1 MAWAV
6 RLAQVFWVLDS
17 PTERSQLDW
26 KPQHSYKEGEV
37 IIVNEALQVAKSD
50 FTSADEWASS
60 NWEDY
65 TQHDYALFNP
75 LHTWIEFLNRLLG
88 ALGGLATLIVGLLS
102 FGQWKRNKWIP
113 LFAWLIIVGMG
124 FQAWL
129 GKTVVDSNLL
139 PFKITLHMVMAL
151 VIVALLLYLY
161 FISKEQRAFPVDSAL
176 TKQLA
181 VFALVLTL
189 VQIAMGT
196 QVRQFVDE
204 QIDLLGEHSQG
215 RWLDPA
221 PLLFYVHRSFSLLVT
236 ALNILLFLRL
246 RSIQYPL
253 QAMHYV
259 LGLIG
264 LEIATGIAMYYF
276 DFPFSSQPLHLLFA
290 SPLWCAELSN
300 LSYFYTQENKRM
312 IYRFRIILD
321 TQEDVFRDLEIED
334 SASLEDFHYAIAQA
348 FGFGGSEMA
357 SFYTT
362 NKIGSKE
369 KNFLCWTWG
378 KERRPW
384 QEKASINFS
393 MQKITTSSMSMTFWR
408 CGPFC

>member
-1 MAWAV
+1 MKN
-6 RLAQVFWVLDS
+6 RFRFWVGVSFVLVYGVIAAGANCRMTGSGMGCPDWPKCFGYLIP
-17 PTERSQLDW
+17 PTERSQSTGSSNT
-26 KPQHSYKEGEV
+26 PKEGEV
-37 IIVNEALQVAKSD
+37 IIVNEALQVAKND

-102 FGQWKRNKWIP
+102 FGQWRRNKWIP
-113 LFAWLIIVGMG
+113 LFAWLIIIGMG

-196 QVRQFVDE
+196 QVRGNLSMNKSICWASIAKDVGSILRPCCFMFTAAFPFGHG
-204 QIDLLGEHSQG
+204 LEH
-215 RWLDPA
+215 
-221 PLLFYVHRSFSLLVT
+221 PLV
-236 ALNILLFLRL
+236 LRL
-246 RSIQYPL
+246 RSIQYPCRPCT
-253 QAMHYV
+253 M
-259 LGLIG
+259 
-264 LEIATGIAMYYF
+264 
-276 DFPFSSQPLHLLFA
+276 S
-290 SPLWCAELSN
+290 
-300 LSYFYTQENKRM
+300 
-312 IYRFRIILD
+312 
-321 TQEDVFRDLEIED
+321 
-334 SASLEDFHYAIAQA
+334 
-348 FGFGGSEMA
+348 
-357 SFYTT
+357 
-362 NKIGSKE
+362 
-369 KNFLCWTWG
+369 WG
-378 KERRPW
+378 
-384 QEKASINFS
+384 
-393 MQKITTSSMSMTFWR
+393 
-408 CGPFC
+408 